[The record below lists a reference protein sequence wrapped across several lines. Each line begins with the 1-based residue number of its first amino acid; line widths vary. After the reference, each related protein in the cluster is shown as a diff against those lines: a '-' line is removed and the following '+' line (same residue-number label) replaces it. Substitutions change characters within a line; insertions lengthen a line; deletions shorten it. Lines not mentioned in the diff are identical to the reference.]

1 MIIDFYCFQS
11 ILGDMKSTKARTK
24 KELQGFSLGQAS
36 TQYPQTYAPELLEA
50 FDNKNPQQIAWTTF
64 VCTEF
69 TSLCPKTSQPDFA
82 KVFINYIGD
91 KKMVESKSLK
101 LYLFSF
107 RNHGDFHEDCIQ
119 KICNDLFQLMKPK
132 YIEVIGE
139 FTPRGGIA
147 IFPFASKANSEKQFQ
162 QIYQERLIH
171 YAPGKYSMKLDRLY

>member
-1 MIIDFYCFQS
+1 
-11 ILGDMKSTKARTK
+11 MKKSGRNS
-24 KELQGFSLGQAS
+24 KELKNFALGSQ
-36 TQYPQTYAPELLEA
+36 TTEYPQTYAPEVLEA
-50 FDNKNPQQIAWTTF
+50 FDNKNPGKVAWTTF

-69 TSLCPKTSQPDFA
+69 SSLCPKTGQPDFA
-82 KVFINYIGD
+82 KVFINYIAD

-119 KICNDLFQLMKPK
+119 KICDDLVKLMKPH

-147 IFPFASKANSEKQFQ
+147 IFPFASYASSQKQFQ
-162 QIYQERLIH
+162 EIKNKRFSE
-171 YAPGKYSMKLDRLY
+171 YAPGKYSMELSKLY